1 MVGLPI
7 SQLRR
12 VRTSRRR
19 TLAGALAIT
28 AMVFAISGC
37 TEELFPPHF
46 SLGVSES
53 STGDVLIAFRDCN
66 TPIDRLVLEPFL
78 ESGGAEPI
86 WEVAAEAGQAIPA
99 NTSTTIVAGH
109 PPHGFHTVV
118 PLRARPSGRLALTLF
133 SEGTGVSGIQFDT
146 ADLKP
151 DRFEPFQGDPI
162 PADEFPQKMIKDC
175 QVYFGQ

>member
-12 VRTSRRR
+12 VRSRRR

-28 AMVFAISGC
+28 AVVFAISGC
-37 TEELFPPHF
+37 SEELFPPSI

-53 STGDVLIAFRDCN
+53 STGDVVIAFRDCN

-86 WEVAAEAGQAIPA
+86 WEVAAEAGQEIPA

-109 PPHGFHTVV
+109 PPHGFQTVV
-118 PLRARPSGRLALTLF
+118 PLRARPSGRLVLTPVL
-133 SEGTGVSGIQFDT
+133 GGQ
-146 ADLKP
+146 
-151 DRFEPFQGDPI
+151 RRWHDPLRSSRSR
-162 PADEFPQKMIKDC
+162 A
-175 QVYFGQ
+175 